1 MYDWIG
7 RNEDLCATNLNIQK
21 KNKLKK
27 EYIDREVKGRI
38 WNKEEDFSDGCG
50 EEHWVDANLHF
61 PIISL
66 MYNVNVVW
74 FDVNIEKTVFVI
86 RKGKKKEKNI
96 NILLKR
102 DMSIQMNY

>member
-7 RNEDLCATNLNIQK
+7 KNEDLCASNLNFRK